1 MTTPSASV
9 SPTRSVTPVRMCSP
23 NKNAPSRLAENGS
36 RMVNPGW
43 EAASGPAARAWEASS
58 MVAAPAVM
66 ST

>member
-1 MTTPSASV
+1 
-9 SPTRSVTPVRMCSP
+9 VTPVRTCSP
-23 NKNAPSRLAENGS
+23 NKNIPSRLAENGS